1 MIRRTLSVLAL
12 LVLPA
17 AAMLVTAGQA
27 IGQQG
32 ENLLLSPDAQ
42 KTADQHRAI
51 TYARELIAA
60 GDMERAVAALESF
73 VASHPDADEAA
84 RFLGDLYY
92 RQGHFDKAEAVYA
105 QLLARNPKDKQ
116 THNRLG
122 VVYATENHVDL
133 AIVQFQDAL
142 PGTDSIRD
150 LVLLHLRK
158 GDLPAYQ
165 AEMVR
170 TANAYPSDSDM
181 QEELGEIFETLH
193 RPSEAIV
200 YFRRALDSDAR
211 SIGALNGLGMAY
223 LDVHDHATATQYLD
237 DCLNIDPL
245 NYACLD
251 NLGVA
256 KIQAALNDDALQVLK
271 RAHRLEPERPEA
283 IVNFGYLADLR
294 GDWKR
299 AVAYYVQAISVN
311 PYVPESY
318 VNLGIDYEHNGLY
331 ALAQAALIKGVA
343 AAPYDGRVRYLLAR
357 AYAAQG
363 EKALALAELKA
374 AETSLDPDVAQIAKE
389 ESARLMESPEAA
401 PQ

>member
-1 MIRRTLSVLAL
+1 MTRRPLFVLAFL
-12 LVLPA
+12 ALPLATAVLASGRPA
-17 AAMLVTAGQA
+17 AA
-27 IGQQG
+27 
-32 ENLLLSPDAQ
+32 ENVIISADAH
-42 KTADQHRAI
+42 KLADQQAAI

-60 GDMERAVAALESF
+60 GEIDDAVTQLAQF
-73 VASHPDADEAA
+73 VSTHPDAVDAA

-92 RQGHFDKAEAVYA
+92 RQGHFDRAEAVYQ
-105 QLLARNPKDKQ
+105 QLLARNPHDKE

-122 VVYATENHVDL
+122 VVYATENRIDG
-133 AIVQFQDAL
+133 AIGEFESAL

-158 GDLPAYQ
+158 GDLPQYQ
-165 AEMVR
+165 AQMQRAADAEPNDADV
-170 TANAYPSDSDM
+170 
-181 QEELGEIFETLH
+181 QEELGEIFETIH
-193 RPSEAIV
+193 RPGYAIL
-200 YFRRALDSDAR
+200 YFKRALDSNPR
-211 SIGALNGLGMAY
+211 SIAALNGLGMSY
-223 LDVHDHATATQYLD
+223 LDLHDHATAMGFLA
-237 DCLNIDPL
+237 DCLNIDLL

-251 NLGVA
+251 NMGVA
-256 KIQAALNDDALQVLK
+256 KIQAGQYDDAISQLK

-283 IVNFGYLADLR
+283 LVNFGYLADVH

-299 AVAYYVQAISVN
+299 AVAYYVQAIAVN

-331 ALAQAALIKGVA
+331 PLAQAALLKGVA

-374 AETSLDPDVAQIAKE
+374 AQASLDPDVAEIAKE
-389 ESARLMESPEAA
+389 ETVRLMQSPASA

>member
-1 MIRRTLSVLAL
+1 MMRHPLFVLAL
-12 LVLPA
+12 LAVPA
-17 AAMLVTAGQA
+17 AAFVVSARPA
-27 IGQQG
+27 V
-32 ENLLLSPDAQ
+32 AQ
-42 KTADQHRAI
+42 NVIITADAHKQADQQVAI

-60 GDMERAVAALESF
+60 GRTDEAVAQLALF
-73 VASHPDADEAA
+73 VSTHSDAVDAE

-92 RQGHFDKAEAVYA
+92 RQGHFDRAEAIYR
-105 QLLARNPKDKQ
+105 QLLARNPHDKE

-122 VVYATENHVDL
+122 VVYATQNQLDE
-133 AIVQFQDAL
+133 AIVEFESAL

-158 GDLPAYQ
+158 GDLPQYQ
-165 AEMVR
+165 AEMQR
-170 TANAYPSDSDM
+170 AANAEPNDADI
-181 QEELGEIFETLH
+181 QEELGEIFETIH
-193 RPSEAIV
+193 RPGDAIL
-200 YFRRALDSDAR
+200 YFRRSLDSNPR
-211 SIGALNGLGMAY
+211 SIAALNGLGMSY
-223 LDVHDHATATQYLD
+223 LDLHDHATASGFLS

-251 NLGVA
+251 NLAVA
-256 KIQAALNDDALQVLK
+256 KIQAGSFDDAVTQLK
-271 RAHRLEPERPEA
+271 RAHWLEPERPEA
-283 IVNFGYLADLR
+283 IVNFGYLADVH

-299 AVAYYVQAISVN
+299 AVAYYVQAISLN

-331 ALAQAALIKGVA
+331 PLAQAALIKGVA

-374 AETSLDPDVAQIAKE
+374 AEASLDPDVSEIAKE
-389 ESARLMESPEAA
+389 ETVRLMQSPASA

>member
-1 MIRRTLSVLAL
+1 MMQRFLSVLL
-12 LVLPA
+12 LLAMPCAAAFPVPA
-17 AAMLVTAGQA
+17 AAGMTIFIPPDQA
-27 IGQQG
+27 
-32 ENLLLSPDAQ
+32 
-42 KTADQHRAI
+42 KMADQLAAI
-51 TYARELIAA
+51 AYARELIAA
-60 GDMERAVAALESF
+60 GELDRAVKQLADF
-73 VASHPDADEAA
+73 VATHPDGTEAA

-92 RQGHFDKAEAVYA
+92 RQGRFDKAEAVYQ
-105 QLLARNPKDKQ
+105 QLLARNSHDKQ

-122 VVYATENHVDL
+122 VVYATENQLDA

-158 GDLPAYQ
+158 GDLTEYEAQ
-165 AEMVR
+165 MVR
-170 TANAYPSDSDM
+170 AGSQDPSDADI

-193 RPSEAIV
+193 RPNEAIV
-200 YFRRALDSDAR
+200 YFRHALDADPR
-211 SIGALNGLGMAY
+211 SIAALNGLGMSY
-223 LDVHDHATATQYLD
+223 LDLHDHTAAVEYLD
-237 DCLNIDPL
+237 DCLGIDPV

-256 KIQAALNDDALQVLK
+256 KIQAGEYEGALSTFK
-271 RAHRLEPERPEA
+271 RAHALEPERPEA
-283 IVNFGYLADLR
+283 LVNFGYIADQH
-294 GDWKR
+294 GDWKG

-311 PYVPESY
+311 PFVPESY

-331 ALAQAALIKGVA
+331 SLAESALLKGVA

-363 EKALALAELKA
+363 QKALALAQLKA
-374 AETSLDPDVAQIAKE
+374 AQSSLDPDVAQIAKE
-389 ESARLMESPEAA
+389 ESARLMESSEN

>member
-1 MIRRTLSVLAL
+1 MIRRSLLAL
-12 LVLPA
+12 TLLALPSAAMVAILSPA
-17 AAMLVTAGQA
+17 AATT
-27 IGQQG
+27 
-32 ENLLLSPDAQ
+32 ENIVLPTEDRPL
-42 KTADQHRAI
+42 ADQQAAI
-51 TYARELIAA
+51 KYTRELIAA
-60 GDMERAVAALESF
+60 GDIGAAVSALANF
-73 VASHPDADEAA
+73 VATHPTATQAA

-92 RQGHFDKAEAVYA
+92 RQGRFDRAEAVYA
-105 QLLARNPKDKQ
+105 QLLARDPKDKQ

-122 VVYATENHVDL
+122 VVYATENRIDA

-142 PGTDSIRD
+142 PGTDSIHD
-150 LVLLHLRK
+150 LVLLHLRR
-158 GDLPAYQ
+158 GDLAQYQ
-165 AEMVR
+165 AGMVR
-170 TANAYPSDSDM
+170 RANSYPNDSDI
-181 QEELGEIFETLH
+181 QEELGEVFQTIH
-193 RPSEAIV
+193 RPDEAIV
-200 YFRRALDSDAR
+200 YFRRALDSDPR
-211 SIGALNGLGMAY
+211 SIAAFNGLGMAY
-223 LDVHDHATATQYLD
+223 LDLRDHGSAVQYLS
-237 DCLNIDPL
+237 DCLNLDPT

-256 KIQAALNDDALQVLK
+256 NIQAASYDSALQTFK
-271 RAHRLEPERPEA
+271 RAHALEPERPEA

-331 ALAQAALIKGVA
+331 SLAQAALLKGVA

-363 EKALALAELKA
+363 EKALALAQLRA
-374 AETSLDPDVAQIAKE
+374 AAASLDPDVAEIAKE
-389 ESARLMESPEAA
+389 ESARLMKSPATA

>member
-1 MIRRTLSVLAL
+1 MTRRLLSVLLFLTMPFVASFPISA
-12 LVLPA
+12 PA
-17 AAMLVTAGQA
+17 GSMNIFVPPDQA
-27 IGQQG
+27 
-32 ENLLLSPDAQ
+32 SA
-42 KTADQHRAI
+42 ADQLAAI

-60 GDMERAVAALESF
+60 GELDRAVKQLADF
-73 VASHPDADEAA
+73 VATHPSANEAA

-92 RQGHFDKAEAVYA
+92 RQGRFDKAEEVYQ
-105 QLLARNPKDKQ
+105 QLLARNPHDKQ

-122 VVYATENHVDL
+122 VVYATENKIDA

-150 LVLLHLRK
+150 LVMLHVRK
-158 GDLPAYQ
+158 GDLADYESQ
-165 AEMVR
+165 MVR
-170 TANAYPSDSDM
+170 AGKQDPSDADI
-181 QEELGEIFETLH
+181 QEELGEIFETIH
-193 RPSEAIV
+193 RPNEAIT
-200 YFRRALDSDAR
+200 YFRHALDADPR
-211 SIGALNGLGMAY
+211 SIAALNGVGMSY
-223 LDVHDHATATQYLD
+223 LDLHDHTTALEYLY
-237 DCLNIDPL
+237 DCLGIDPV

-256 KIQAALNDDALQVLK
+256 QIQAGRDGEALETFR

-283 IVNFGYLADLR
+283 LVNFGYIADAR
-294 GDWKR
+294 GDWKG
-299 AVAYYVQAISVN
+299 AVAYYVRAIAVD

-331 ALAQAALIKGVA
+331 SLAESALLKGVA

-363 EKALALAELKA
+363 HKALALDQLRA
-374 AETSLDPDVAQIAKE
+374 AQGSLDPDVAEIAKE
-389 ESARLMESPEAA
+389 ESARLMESSEN